1 MAGAAPT
8 ERSKLAAPAASTPI
22 TLGPPRARRRRLWYW
37 FRVTREGRIFLLVTT
52 AVAIASVNTGNNL
65 LFLMLGLMLSF
76 LVLSGVMSELVLR
89 RVRVERRLPERA
101 FAGTTGLVEVVLS
114 NDKPYAASYSLE
126 VEDRAEGLP
135 TERRCYFLKVAP
147 RAQQVAAYRRTPKRR
162 GLVRLSGFR
171 LATRFPFG
179 LIEKWLYV
187 DSPSDLLVYPALV
200 PVAEPV
206 LSGALGAAD
215 SPAGRPGAGSEV
227 SGLRAYRP
235 GDEARSIHWRRTAS
249 LGEVVVR
256 ERDRDEAARVTLT
269 VDNARPADADARW
282 DDLFEASVSRT
293 ASIAAIA
300 LRRGAA
306 VQVVA
311 RSSRSG
317 VVAPASAPDPIWR
330 FLALLETVPADD
342 AATHATASE
351 TPPDAEH
358 PR

>member
-1 MAGAAPT
+1 MAGAAAPNPPIA
-8 ERSKLAAPAASTPI
+8 AAPAPTSV
-22 TLGPPRARRRRLWYW
+22 LGARPGRRRRLWYW

-76 LVLSGVMSELVLR
+76 LVLSGIMSELVLR

-147 RAQQVAAYRRTPKRR
+147 RAQQIAAYRRTPKRR

-179 LIEKWLYV
+179 LIEKWLYF
-187 DSPSDLLVYPALV
+187 DSASELLVYPALV
-200 PVAEPV
+200 PVPEPL

-227 SGLRAYRP
+227 SGLRNYRP

-249 LGEVVVR
+249 LGEIVVR

-269 VDNARPADADARW
+269 VDNVRPADADASW
-282 DDLFEASVSRT
+282 DDHFEQVVSRAASV
-293 ASIAAIA
+293 AAIA

-306 VQVVA
+306 VQITA
-311 RSSRSG
+311 RSSRSPL
-317 VVAPASAPDPIWR
+317 VAPGSAPDPIWR
-330 FLALLETVPADD
+330 FLALLETVAPDHD
-342 AATHATASE
+342 A
-351 TPPDAEH
+351 PDVPV